1 MSNPEKQVEN
11 KIKNYLASIG
21 AYFEKIHGGSIYQAS
36 GIPDIL
42 ACYKGRFIAIEV
54 KRPEGGVTSPLQK
67 LKLKQIEDAG
77 GVAIVARSVEEVRD
91 QLEQGGDVSNV

>member
-21 AYFEKIHGGSIYQAS
+21 AYFEKIHGGSVYQAS

-54 KRPEGGVTSPLQK
+54 KRPNGGVTSALQK
-67 LKLKQIEDAG
+67 LKLKQIEEAG
-77 GVAIVARSVEEVRD
+77 GIAIVARSVEEI
-91 QLEQGGDVSNV
+91 QSALGEGGLTDL